1 MKEIPISSHEFLRR
15 SRSRKKL
22 RETIV
27 LVAKYFVMVLLALF
41 LLFPYIFM
49 VSKSLMNLVDANAPT
64 PMLFPKSGV

>member
-41 LLFPYIFM
+41 LLFP
-49 VSKSLMNLVDANAPT
+49 
-64 PMLFPKSGV
+64 